1 MLHVLDLRTLV
12 FAHGVLLLSA
22 SVGFVIATRYLQRFS
37 ALPYWS
43 LSSMLMGVGSILL
56 AARGY
61 VSAESSILLANLLM
75 SLAITI
81 KVKALSRD
89 FEHPVP
95 FLPLCLAL
103 VVSMGGMLWG
113 FYVEH
118 STSVRFAFGAGVNGA
133 LLLWGAWI
141 AWCYLRR
148 SDSLRVVVGIL
159 IPLVVQGL
167 CGVIAGATGLADYL
181 SGRIVVEAY
190 PGAAI
195 YEFSMVHFSMG
206 MLAILSS
213 LGLYFSVILF
223 VAMRLNVALT
233 QQAHHDALTGLYN
246 RHMFYELVERE
257 LAMDLRRGVTSSL
270 LFIDIDHFKCIN
282 DSYGHAAGDHM
293 LRQFAAFL
301 CQQCRQS
308 DVIAR
313 FGGEEFCVLMPT
325 IDAEGAR
332 QAAERLCQEVRQ
344 LEILWEGRCLPLTL
358 SIGVTERCNFS
369 EGIDTLIHRADL
381 AMYEAKQSGRNRV
394 VLNAA

>member
-1 MLHVLDLRTLV
+1 MLHALDLRTLV

-22 SVGFVIATRYLQRFS
+22 SVGFVIAARYLQRFS

-43 LSSMLMGVGSILL
+43 LSSVLMGIGSMLL
-56 AARGY
+56 AARGV

-81 KVKALSRD
+81 KMKALSRD

-95 FLPLCLAL
+95 TLPLCLAWAAS
-103 VVSMGGMLWG
+103 VGGVLWG
-113 FYVEH
+113 FYVAH
-118 STSVRFAFGAGVNGA
+118 STSVRFVFGAGVNGA

-167 CGVIAGATGLADYL
+167 CGVIAGAVGLADYL

-270 LFIDIDHFKCIN
+270 LFIDIDHFKHIN

-293 LRQFAAFL
+293 LRVFAKFL
-301 CQQCRQS
+301 RQQCRQS

-325 IDAEGAR
+325 VDAENAR
-332 QAAERLCQEVRQ
+332 QAAERLCQEALQ
-344 LEILWEGRCLPLTL
+344 LEVFWEGRRLPLSL
-358 SIGVTERCNFS
+358 SIGVTERRNFS
-369 EGIDTLIHRADL
+369 EGIDALIQRADL
-381 AMYEAKQSGRNRV
+381 AMYEAKQTGRNRA
-394 VLNAA
+394 VLSAA

>member
-1 MLHVLDLRTLV
+1 MLHILDLRTLV

-43 LSSMLMGVGSILL
+43 LSSMLMGVGSMLL

-61 VSAESSILLANLLM
+61 VSAESSILLANLLIG
-75 SLAITI
+75 LAVTI
-81 KVKALSRD
+81 KVKALSHD
-89 FEHPVP
+89 FEMPVP
-95 FLPLCLAL
+95 YAPLCLAL
-103 VVSMGGMLWG
+103 LVTTAGICWG
-113 FYVEH
+113 FYLEN
-118 STSVRFAFGAGVNGA
+118 STSVRFVFGAGINGL
-133 LLLWGAWI
+133 LLLWGAWM

-148 SDSLRVVVGIL
+148 PDSLRVVVGIL
-159 IPLVVQGL
+159 IPLLVQGL
-167 CGVIAGATGLADYL
+167 CGVIGGASGLMDYWAGQP
-181 SGRIVVEAY
+181 VVEAY

-195 YEFSMVHFSMG
+195 YQFDVVHFAMG
-206 MLAILSS
+206 LLAVLAS

-270 LFIDIDHFKCIN
+270 LFIDIDHFKCVN
-282 DSYGHAAGDHM
+282 DNYGHSAGDHM
-293 LRQFAAFL
+293 LRLFAKFL
-301 CQQCRQS
+301 RRQCRQS

-325 IDAEGAR
+325 IDAESAR
-332 QAAERLCQEVRQ
+332 QAAERLCQEVLQ
-344 LEILWEGRCLPLTL
+344 LEIFWEGHRLPLSL
-358 SIGVTERCNFS
+358 SIGVTERRNFS
-369 EGIDTLIHRADL
+369 EGIDALIQRADL
-381 AMYEAKQSGRNRV
+381 AMYEAKQAGRNRA
-394 VLNAA
+394 VLSAA